1 MRNFKELQVWQKG
14 IDIVVEVYKVTEKL
28 PREERFGLV
37 SQLNR
42 AAISIP
48 SNIAEGCG
56 RGTDPAFI
64 QFLEYTIGSVFEVE
78 TQLIA
83 VERLKQLPAEE
94 LKIVSAL
101 IEEEGRMLNSLIS
114 SLR

>member
-1 MRNFKELQVWQKG
+1 MRNFRELQVWNKG
-14 IDIVVEVYKVTEKL
+14 IDIVVEVYRITEQL
-28 PREERFGLV
+28 PREERFGLT

-42 AAISIP
+42 AAVSVP

-64 QFLEYTIGSVFEVE
+64 QFLEYAIGSVFEID
-78 TQLIA
+78 TQLEV
-83 VERLKQLPAEE
+83 VERLKLIPSGE
-94 LKIVSAL
+94 LNKLKSMID
-101 IEEEGRMLNSLIS
+101 EEGKMINGLIS